1 MKGVYP
7 TSKKD
12 GTESFRASITFRGK
26 HISLGSYTSMETAA
40 KVYQEAAALIR
51 SEQEPDDYPEDAL
64 LPFEKHISLVNFRD
78 NGVYFANPIYLRPR
92 FFRYY
97 LRPEEFLLFDI
108 EELFYYS
115 SHKISFRGGHVF
127 VADYGSQINIKSR
140 YGIRPF
146 AVKDRDYLFCNG
158 DDHDYRFGNIE
169 IVNPYYGVRRITKN
183 EKVCYKALIHVR
195 GDMKIGVYETELEAA
210 IAYNKAADILK
221 KKGVAKQFPINE
233 PECSP
238 KEYSE
243 IYVRVSISEG
253 ILRYRSS

>member
-1 MKGVYP
+1 MEEAGGVYA
-7 TSKKD
+7 
-12 GTESFRASITFRGK
+12 EAS
-26 HISLGSYTSMETAA
+26 
-40 KVYQEAAALIR
+40 ALIR
-51 SEQEPDDYPEDAL
+51 SEKEPDDYPEASL
-64 LPFEKHISLVNFRD
+64 LPFEKYISLVNFRD

-146 AVKDRDYLFCNG
+146 GVKDRDYFFRNG

-169 IVNPYYGVRRITKN
+169 IVNPYYGVRKITKN
-183 EKVCYKALIHVR
+183 GKTCYKALIHVR
-195 GDMKIGVYETELEAA
+195 GDLKIGIYETELEAA

-221 KKGVAKQFPINE
+221 KEGVKKQFPINE
-233 PECSP
+233 PDCSP

-243 IYVRVSISEG
+243 IYIRVPVSDG
-253 ILRYRSS
+253 ILNYRSS